1 MIVKRIYHPPMCL
14 IFPPIYI
21 QDELC
26 HHRLQHNFVYM
37 ELNIILMST
46 YNVNTDMKQSIFKGK
61 SYFITMHLKR
71 KDVVLNWY
79 RSM

>member
-1 MIVKRIYHPPMCL
+1 
-14 IFPPIYI
+14 
-21 QDELC
+21 
-26 HHRLQHNFVYM
+26 
-37 ELNIILMST
+37 MST
-46 YNVNTDMKQSIFKGK
+46 YNVNTNNFPDMQQSIFKGK